1 VARRANAPVARPDL
15 NGGRQRLGYFA
26 AISASALVH
35 AGLVVLL
42 LFVLPQFLR
51 ESPAEPPAYT
61 VQILNN
67 LPAGDLGTHRLPPLH
82 KKSARRE
89 PPPEQQKSP
98 SMIIPPRETEPDSNA
113 IALNEQRATATPTP
127 TATPPPPPPEPTSTA
142 TPRPRHRPRATPRP
156 TPRPHRRPTPVPTT
170 VARRH
175 RERNTPKAAPKPHV
189 MVAEAE
195 PTPDLSRQLQKIHE
209 ELKAEAS
216 KEKNPELSKPE
227 EGGPVVASTGS
238 SGKGYGVGP
247 GTGSAG
253 IQKDPEFLLYYET
266 IRKRIKDAWSF
277 PGANNDLS
285 TEVLFAIGQNG
296 ELTGVKIL
304 ESSRDAAF
312 DDSVVRAIRR
322 AAPFPPPPEKY
333 RSQFEQGVE
342 AEFKPGDLQS

>member
-1 VARRANAPVARPDL
+1 VARPDL

-42 LFVLPQFLR
+42 LFVLPQLLR
-51 ESPAEPPAYT
+51 VNRVEPPAYT

-67 LPAGDLGTHRLPPLH
+67 LPAGDLGTHPLPPLSH
-82 KKSARRE
+82 KKITRRE
-89 PPPEQQKSP
+89 PPPEREKPEST
-98 SMIIPPRETEPDSNA
+98 IIPPRETESDSNA
-113 IALNEQRATATPTP
+113 IALNEQRATATPT
-127 TATPPPPPPEPTSTA
+127 ATPPPPPPEPTPTA
-142 TPRPRHRPRATPRP
+142 TPHPRRTPRATPRP
-156 TPRPHRRPTPVPTT
+156 TPRPHRPRPTPLPTT
-170 VARRH
+170 IARRH
-175 RERNTPKAAPKPHV
+175 RERKPPKAVPKPSV
-189 MVAEAE
+189 MIVEAE
-195 PTPDLSRQLQKIHE
+195 PTPDLSKQLAEVHE
-209 ELKAEAS
+209 ELENES
-216 KEKNPELSKPE
+216 KKIPPARSTPEK
-227 EGGPVVASTGS
+227 EGGPVEASKAS
-238 SGKGYGVGP
+238 SGTGYGVGP

-296 ELTGVKIL
+296 ELNGVKVL

-342 AEFKPGDLQS
+342 AEFKPGELQS

>member
-1 VARRANAPVARPDL
+1 MARPDL
-15 NGGRQRLGYFA
+15 NGGRRRLGFFA

-42 LFVLPQFLR
+42 LFVLPQLLR
-51 ESPAEPPAYT
+51 VSPVEPPAYT

-67 LPAGDLGTHRLPPLH
+67 LPAGDLGTHPLPPLH
-82 KKSARRE
+82 KKIERSE

-98 SMIIPPRETEPDSNA
+98 SMIIPPIEPDPNA
-113 IALNEQRATATPTP
+113 IALNEQPATATP
-127 TATPPPPPPEPTSTA
+127 TATPPPPPPEPTPTA
-142 TPRPRHRPRATPRP
+142 TPHPRRTPRATPRP
-156 TPRPHRRPTPVPTT
+156 TPRPHRPRPTPVPTT
-170 VARRH
+170 IARRH
-175 RERNTPKAAPKPHV
+175 RERNPPKAAPKPSV
-189 MVAEAE
+189 MVAKAE
-195 PTPDLSRQLQKIHE
+195 RTPDLSKQLAELHE
-209 ELKAEAS
+209 ELEKESKRPPPARSNPENDGGPVEAS
-216 KEKNPELSKPE
+216 K
-227 EGGPVVASTGS
+227 AS
-238 SGKGYGVGP
+238 SGTGYGVGP
-247 GTGSAG
+247 GTGSFG

-296 ELTGVKIL
+296 ELTGVKVL
-304 ESSRDAAF
+304 ESSRDTAF

-342 AEFKPGDLQS
+342 AEFKPGELQS